1 MLRCSRRLTGGPA
14 PVLRSALVHRQ
25 GASPF
30 LLRLLYSRLR
40 SFVKATQKAG
50 EPGMRTGE
58 GETPPAF
65 SGVCLI
71 AASRAG
77 QYEYGAVGADGQYCQ
92 HRGTGHR
99 ASVVPIP

>member
-1 MLRCSRRLTGGPA
+1 MLRCSRRLTGGPT

-40 SFVKATQKAG
+40 SFVKAPQKAG

-58 GETPPAF
+58 GETPGA
-65 SGVCLI
+65 CLRPCPS
-71 AASRAG
+71 AA
-77 QYEYGAVGADGQYCQ
+77 
-92 HRGTGHR
+92 
-99 ASVVPIP
+99 VVHV